1 MTPRKDARPVKAAGR
16 DGRRRDDNERDIVK
30 ALTLCGASVTLL
42 SIPGGPDL
50 LVGFRRRT
58 YLVEVKASKGKL
70 TVLQE
75 SWHDAWRGGDVAIV
89 RSPDEAL
96 RLIGVLA

>member
-1 MTPRKDARPVKAAGR
+1 MTVRRDARPVKHAGR
-16 DGRRRDDNERDIVK
+16 DGRRRDDNEREIVK

-58 YLVEVKASKGKL
+58 FLLEVKSKRGKL
-70 TVLQE
+70 NEVQVT
-75 SWHDAWRGGDVAIV
+75 WHDGWRGGDVAVV

>member
-1 MTPRKDARPVKAAGR
+1 MRPLKPAGR
-16 DGRRRDDNERDIVK
+16 DGRRRDDNEREIVK

-58 YLVEVKASKGKL
+58 YLIEVKGAKGKL
-70 TVLQE
+70 TTAQE
-75 SWHDAWRGGDVAIV
+75 TWHDAWRGGSVSIV
-89 RSPDEAL
+89 RTPDEAL